1 MHRSAFRNLVHFY
14 ATHLHCTFYLFAPS
28 LCIFE
33 MHMTKIA
40 HNKNQR
46 SRTKRVREGRG
57 HNTNHGWL
65 ARMSFPRLLQNYHMP
80 GFSRNIRENC
90 FAFKSFTRLW
100 HKLVHYGDIRSSD
113 YASAFK
119 NSIIRCMSRVTFAE
133 IESAALRL
141 HSPTFPRLSYRRTK
155 ICKQSLQNLSNLQKS
170 FSPI

>member
-1 MHRSAFRNLVHFY
+1 
-14 ATHLHCTFYLFAPS
+14 
-28 LCIFE
+28 
-33 MHMTKIA
+33 MTKIA

-65 ARMSFPRLLQNYHMP
+65 ARMSFPRLLRNYHMP
-80 GFSRNIRENC
+80 GFSRNIRGNC

-141 HSPTFPRLSYRRTK
+141 HSLGCRTEE
-155 ICKQSLQNLSNLQKS
+155 QKS
-170 FSPI
+170 ANKVCKTCQTCKRAFRQSKHTDLFRMFFRDFFESIYFLKMLLFRNII